1 MITTDL
7 LSAVPATPEAPA
19 PPAAPETAQTTPSDA
34 PTTPATP
41 TDPWKAAAEK
51 VKALGTL
58 TDDTRKHWE
67 TQPRD
72 DTGKW
77 TVNEAGERVP
87 VDESATTDAT
97 TAPADGTEAVTAEGE
112 TPAEEPGAA
121 APEPITL
128 TLPNLRSP
136 DGEPIAIDTDDPEVA
151 ETVRALTNAYSKREE
166 VNRRLELIERREL
179 DQREVETMI
188 RQAPEMLLDSMNTE
202 NRQRFVLH
210 ALVTHLDEFRPL
222 LTSWLQDDIRR
233 REDAL
238 ALREQ
243 SQAARAAYA
252 QAKSELRTA
261 HAIEKATMAL
271 VPWSATSE
279 DVQDF
284 RRVALLRL
292 SELAEAGQTIT
303 TDTLPRLLARD
314 LSRFGW
320 LPSED
325 GTPSAVAPTAPVT
338 PSLLKTE
345 SATASPVGARPAP
358 VQAATS
364 PTPAQRKAAAAVT
377 PGGGAAVGATQFPA
391 PKTMADASRLLRQ
404 IDPAT
409 WKGLR

>member
-19 PPAAPETAQTTPSDA
+19 PPAAPETAQTPQV
-34 PTTPATP
+34 P

-58 TDDTRKHWE
+58 TDDTKKHWE

-87 VDESATTDAT
+87 VEEPAATATDAT
-97 TAPADGTEAVTAEGE
+97 TAPALGTEPVTADGE
-112 TPAEEPGAA
+112 TPAEEPGDA

-210 ALVTHLDEFRPL
+210 ALVNHFDEFRPL
-222 LTSWLQDDIRR
+222 VTSWLQDDIRR

-243 SQAARAAYA
+243 SQTARGNYQRSVAEAR
-252 QAKSELRTA
+252 QA

-303 TDTLPRLLARD
+303 TETLPRLLARD